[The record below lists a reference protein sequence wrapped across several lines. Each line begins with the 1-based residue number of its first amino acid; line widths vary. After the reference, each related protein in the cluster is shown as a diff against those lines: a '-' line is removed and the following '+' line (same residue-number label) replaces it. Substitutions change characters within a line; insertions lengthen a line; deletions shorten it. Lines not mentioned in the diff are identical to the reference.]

1 MEKRKERNSETFTL
15 RFIFEHSPSPSLS
28 PPTCHLSHSTTMSA
42 IHNFADVQP
51 PPPPPARRRR
61 RRRGRPTRL
70 RRPSH
75 AFPTEPATTD
85 GGSSFGLSDSDAQ
98 SSARLDSSVAGDECG
113 SSGIF
118 SYNHSRMESSSSDEI
133 DLESGELEMKVHC
146 CGKDE
151 KQCRICHLNFEIGS
165 GDQAEEEDGGGG
177 GGGCGGGGAIELGC
191 NCKGDLGAAHKQC
204 AETWFKIKGNLTCE
218 ICGATAQNVGGDQT
232 NATSH
237 TSTETEAVD
246 RSSAGP
252 TVVPTEPRTFWRGRR
267 IMNILLGC
275 MVFAFII
282 SWLFHFNILP

>member
-1 MEKRKERNSETFTL
+1 
-15 RFIFEHSPSPSLS
+15 
-28 PPTCHLSHSTTMSA
+28 MSA
-42 IHNFADVQP
+42 IDNFADVQP
-51 PPPPPARRRR
+51 PAAGIAPLPTRRRR
-61 RRRGRPTRL
+61 RRRSTRR

-75 AFPTEPATTD
+75 AFSSEPATTD

-118 SYNHSRMESSSSDEI
+118 SYNHSRMESSSDEI

-146 CGKDE
+146 KWKIE
-151 KQCRICHLNFEIGS
+151 KLCRICHLNFEIGG
-165 GDQAEEEDGGGG
+165 GDQAEHDDGDA
-177 GGGCGGGGAIELGC
+177 GCGGGAIELGC

-232 NATSH
+232 NEASH
-237 TSTETEAVD
+237 GTIETEPAD
-246 RSSAGP
+246 RSATGP
-252 TVVPTEPRTFWRGRR
+252 VVVPTEPTRTFWRGRR

-282 SWLFHFNILP
+282 SWLFHFNVLP